1 MYDKNMSNVE
11 EIKARKGPIIAV
23 ATEGDDGDRQQGRRR
38 HLYSAHRWT
47 ACNRY

>member
-23 ATEGDDGDRQQGRRR
+23 ATEGDRRSPQR
-38 HLYSAHRWT
+38 PTR
-47 ACNRY
+47 